1 MAIARVQRRL
11 PGVETTEVEA
21 HMASYSLFAIDHQQ
35 QAAHRQ
41 YKFRSRRFE
50 RSLQDGKSHA

>member
-1 MAIARVQRRL
+1 MAIARVQHRL

-21 HMASYSLFAIDHQQ
+21 HMATYSSFAIDHQR

-41 YKFRSRRFE
+41 YNFRSRRFE
-50 RSLQDGKSHA
+50 RSLQNGKSHA